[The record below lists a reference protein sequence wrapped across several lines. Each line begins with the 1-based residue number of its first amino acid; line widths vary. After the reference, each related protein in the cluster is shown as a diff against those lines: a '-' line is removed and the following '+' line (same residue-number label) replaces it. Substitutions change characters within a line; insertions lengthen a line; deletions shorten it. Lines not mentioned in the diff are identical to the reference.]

1 MRQARKQNDKLTIE
15 RLVIVSNRLPIA
27 LTRGDMGQWQVQPS
41 PGGLVNALTPI
52 LSERGG
58 LWIGWPGMLE
68 KVDLDKLLA
77 AASRDLGYI
86 LKPVSL
92 TKEDINQY
100 YFGFSNEIIWPLFHD
115 LQTRC
120 NFDPAYWKT
129 YQAVNHKFA
138 QVIAE
143 NARMDD
149 YIWVHDYQLML
160 VAKELRSMG
169 VENKVGFFLHTP
181 FPSMD
186 IFVKLPWRT
195 PILAAL
201 LEYDVVGFQTR
212 RDRNNFIYCVET
224 MLKGLQVDAR
234 KQVST
239 MKTPKRE
246 IGIGSFPISIDF
258 RDFAGQAA
266 SADVAQA
273 ASQLR
278 EAIPNQKIVLGVD
291 RLDYSKGIP
300 EKLRAFRNALERFS
314 DLRGKIT
321 LVQIAVPSREDVP
334 EYRALKTEIE
344 GLVSEINGRFSR
356 SGWTP
361 IQYMFRSLERTDLLA
376 YYRAADIALITS
388 LKDGMNLVAK
398 EYCAANVDKSGVL
411 ILSEFAGAATQL
423 DRGSL
428 QINPYDIEG
437 VAEAIHRAY
446 NMSIDE
452 RRRRMQRLR
461 QSVARRDVFWWVNS
475 FLQAAVARE
484 QTTNGSRTAHS
495 SYDGLHSNSPLTL

>member
-1 MRQARKQNDKLTIE
+1 MRQARKRNNKLAID

-27 LTRGDMGQWQVQPS
+27 LTRGDMGQWQVQSS
-41 PGGLVNALTPI
+41 PGGLVTALAPI

-68 KVDLDKLLA
+68 NVDLDELLV
-77 AASRDLGYI
+77 AASRDFGYI
-86 LKPVSL
+86 LEPVSL
-92 TKEDINQY
+92 TEEEIQQY

-143 NARMDD
+143 NARMED
-149 YIWVHDYQLML
+149 YIWVHDYHLML

-169 VENKVGFFLHTP
+169 VENNIGFFLHTP
-181 FPSMD
+181 FPPLD
-186 IFVKLPWRT
+186 IYSKLPWRMQ
-195 PILAAL
+195 ILSAL

-212 RDRNNFIYCVET
+212 RDRNNFIYCIET
-224 MLKGLQVDAR
+224 MLKGFNVDAR

-239 MKTPKRE
+239 IMTPKRE
-246 IGIGSFPISIDF
+246 IRIGSFPISIDF
-258 RDFAGQAA
+258 KDFARRAASPVVVQAA
-266 SADVAQA
+266 R
-273 ASQLR
+273 QLR
-278 EAIPNQKIVLGVD
+278 EAIPNQQIVLSVD

-300 EKLRAFRNALERFS
+300 EKLRAFRNALERFN
-314 DLRGKIT
+314 DLHGKIT
-321 LVQIAVPSREDVP
+321 LIQIAVPSREDIVQ
-334 EYRALKTEIE
+334 YRALKNEIE
-344 GLVSEINGRFSR
+344 GLISEVNGRFSR

-361 IQYMFRSLERTDLLA
+361 VHYMFRSLERTELLA

-411 ILSEFAGAATQL
+411 ILSEFTGAAIQL
-423 DRGSL
+423 RGGSL
-428 QINPYDIEG
+428 LVNPYDIEG
-437 VAEAIHRAY
+437 VADAIYQAY
-446 NMSIDE
+446 GMNIDD
-452 RRRRMQRLR
+452 RRWRMQRLR
-461 QSVARRDVFWWVNS
+461 KSVARRDVFWWMDS
-475 FLQAAVARE
+475 FLQASLPE
-484 QTTNGSRTAHS
+484 S
-495 SYDGLHSNSPLTL
+495 S